1 MRLADHKSPAS
12 RMQAGCLGLSGLN
25 WFGFGFGFEAGA
37 CATDN
42 QAKTQASKRNPFLRH
57 SRAGGN
63 PGLRFLLQWIPACA
77 GMTVINGRL
86 GANMTA
92 TSGKLGAKMTLINSR
107 LGTKKTLTNAKP
119 APTKPCQTAQD
130 DKKRQKTSP

>member
-1 MRLADHKSPAS
+1 
-12 RMQAGCLGLSGLN
+12 
-25 WFGFGFGFEAGA
+25 
-37 CATDN
+37 
-42 QAKTQASKRNPFLRH
+42 
-57 SRAGGN
+57 
-63 PGLRFLLQWIPACA
+63 
-77 GMTVINGRL
+77 MTVINGRL

-107 LGTKKTLTNAKP
+107 LGTKITLTNAKP